1 MVKFIFKIALF
12 LAGFAALAA
21 VAGNKGARRQA
32 YPRTVSDEQF
42 RIKHVKSTNEQLN
55 NIEYISHILQER
67 ANNETCLIYHGT
79 KEKCVLCG
87 FLDSP
92 ELEIDGIAYEH
103 NYRIADNNKYHFVIQ
118 KSANKTDELN

>member
-1 MVKFIFKIALF
+1 MVKLLFKIMLF
-12 LAGFAALAA
+12 FAGFAALAA
-21 VAGNKGARRQA
+21 VAGNKGSRK
-32 YPRTVSDEQF
+32 YNHNHNGDEDH
-42 RIKHVKSTNEQLN
+42 RIQHVKSTNEQLN
-55 NIEYISHILQER
+55 NLEYVSHILQER

-92 ELEIDGIAYEH
+92 HLEIDGISYEH
-103 NYRIADNNKYHFVIQ
+103 NYNIAENMKYHFVTQ